1 MAYLYRHIRKDK
13 NEPFYIGIGSDDKYL
28 RAYDFKQNR
37 RNTIWNKISSK
48 TEIIVE
54 IILDD
59 LTWEQA
65 CKKEIEFITLYGRKD
80 KCLGTLSNLTDGGE
94 GAVGYI
100 VSEEKKL
107 FLSENFKGEKNPFYN
122 KKHTKESLEKLSNS
136 LKNREVW
143 NKGKKGIY
151 SEEVLK
157 KMSESSKGKKAW
169 NKGLKNV
176 NGKGLSKNVLDFSTG
191 IFYDSCKQ
199 AAEAYNIKHSTLK
212 NQLNGNSKNKT
223 SLSYV

>member
-1 MAYLYRHIRKDK
+1 
-13 NEPFYIGIGSDDKYL
+13 
-28 RAYDFKQNR
+28 
-37 RNTIWNKISSK
+37 
-48 TEIIVE
+48 V
-54 IILDD
+54 
-59 LTWEQA
+59 
-65 CKKEIEFITLYGRKD
+65 KK
-80 KCLGTLSNLTDGGE
+80 
-94 GAVGYI
+94 
-100 VSEEKKL
+100 KKL

-176 NGKGLSKNVLDFSTG
+176 NGKGLSKLVLDLSTG
-191 IFYDSCKQ
+191 IFYNSCKE
-199 AAEAYNIKHSTLK
+199 AAEVYNIKHSSLRS
-212 NQLNGNSKNKT
+212 QLNGNNKNKT
-223 SLSYV
+223 NLCYV

>member
-28 RAYDFKQNR
+28 RAHDFKQNR
-37 RNTIWNKISSK
+37 RNTIWNKIFSK

-65 CKKEIEFITLYGRKD
+65 CEKEIEFITLYGRKD

-94 GAVGYI
+94 GTIGYI

-176 NGKGLSKNVLDFSTG
+176 NGKGLSKLVLDLSTG
-191 IFYDSCKQ
+191 IFYNSCKE
-199 AAEAYNIKHSTLK
+199 AAEVYNIKHSSLRS
-212 NQLNGNSKNKT
+212 QLNGNNKNKT
-223 SLSYV
+223 NLCYV